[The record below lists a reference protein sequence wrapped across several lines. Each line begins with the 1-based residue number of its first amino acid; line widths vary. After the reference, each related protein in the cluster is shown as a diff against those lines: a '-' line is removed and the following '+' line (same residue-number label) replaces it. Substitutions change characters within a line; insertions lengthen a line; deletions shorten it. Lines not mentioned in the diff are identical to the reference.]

1 MPELPVAPEMT
12 VEPAMPELELPENT
26 SVSGAP
32 MPGVRM
38 KAEKKL
44 TMPRMKVMGK
54 IKKES
59 NPSVLTMGEDELIPD
74 VVPAEGDEE
83 KS

>member
-1 MPELPVAPEMT
+1 MPAEPSLTTSEGEGFAPL
-12 VEPAMPELELPENT
+12 ALPEGE

-44 TMPRMKVMGK
+44 TMPRKKVMGK
-54 IKKES
+54 IKRET
-59 NPSVLTMGEDELIPD
+59 NPAVMALSEADEAELVAD
-74 VVPAEGDEE
+74 PASSSDKAE
-83 KS
+83 

>member
-1 MPELPVAPEMT
+1 MPAEPSLTTSEGEDFAPL
-12 VEPAMPELELPENT
+12 ALPEGE

-44 TMPRMKVMGK
+44 KMPRKKVMGK
-54 IKKES
+54 IKRES
-59 NPSVLTMGEDELIPD
+59 NPGVLAMGEED
-74 VVPAEGDEE
+74 VAAAMLAADPAEDE
-83 KS
+83 K